1 MNANSDAS
9 SIGSAAVVSTP
20 ASAIP
25 IAPVIPTA
33 PVFAAPA
40 TPIMLDRDRRGE
52 NRRAVQSKG
61 TITVL
66 DGPLAGTAHE
76 VLTRDL
82 SLSGISFLLRDPLAV
97 GQNAKI
103 DLQSPGGL
111 VSYHC
116 EVVRVREVSNGRYEI
131 GVQFRAK
138 A

>member
-1 MNANSDAS
+1 MNANLDVSV
-9 SIGSAAVVSTP
+9 GSP
-20 ASAIP
+20 A
-25 IAPVIPTA
+25 APVITPPA
-33 PVFAAPA
+33 AVAAP

-76 VLTRDL
+76 GLTRDL

-111 VSYHC
+111 VSYYC

>member
-1 MNANSDAS
+1 MNANSDVS
-9 SIGSAAVVSTP
+9 LGSPTVVVPTP
-20 ASAIP
+20 GPVIP
-25 IAPVIPTA
+25 PIIPTA
-33 PVFAAPA
+33 PVVTAPA

-66 DGPLAGTAHE
+66 DGPLAGTTHE

-111 VSYHC
+111 VSYYC
-116 EVVRVREVSNGRYEI
+116 EVVRVREVSNGRFEI

-138 A
+138 G